1 MNKRGENLDS
11 TVLVAIIGFLGT
23 CVGTIGGILVTSKL
37 TNYRL
42 QQLEEKVNK
51 HNTVIERTFKLEGR
65 MTEAEHDIRDLKN
78 MKE

>member
-1 MNKRGENLDS
+1 MDN
-11 TVLVAIIGFLGT
+11 TVIVALLGFAGT

-51 HNTVIERTFKLEGR
+51 HNSVIERTYALEGR
-65 MTEAEHDIRDLKN
+65 MNEAEHDIKDLKN
-78 MKE
+78 R

>member
-1 MNKRGENLDS
+1 MDN
-11 TVLVAIIGFLGT
+11 TIVVALISFVGT
-23 CVGTIGGILVTSKL
+23 CVGTIGGILATSKL

-51 HNTVIERTFKLEGR
+51 HNSVIERTFKLEGR

-78 MKE
+78 K